1 MLNTLTAFHILP
13 AMKRVVLAVAVLA
26 VVSVAPLPLSAQT
39 APLAGQTSQFGI
51 LFGGVKRLNDL
62 PLSQG
67 QKTVNDFSF
76 SNSVKEVFFG
86 TRLEPD
92 TMFKIKAGEIT
103 VPVVYDTGT
112 TDATGNKVFAQAK
125 GKVDHVDA
133 IVDYRFSEAF
143 GSTGIFGGVGMYRT
157 SAPGVADDTNAGL
170 TAGVNA
176 DFPLSRRD
184 GLMFEGSYH
193 WLHTTVHQR
202 FITLTGGL
210 RISF

>member
-1 MLNTLTAFHILP
+1 
-13 AMKRVVLAVAVLA
+13 MKRAVLAVAVLA
-26 VVSVAPLPLSAQT
+26 VLLVASLPLSAQT
-39 APLAGQTSQFGI
+39 APMSGPTSQFGI

-62 PLSQG
+62 PNTQG
-67 QKTVNDFSF
+67 QPNVNDFSF

-92 TMFKIKAGEIT
+92 TMFKIKVGEIT

-112 TDATGNKVFAQAK
+112 VDTNNNKVFAQVK
-125 GKVDHVDA
+125 GKVDHIDA

-143 GSTGIFGGVGMYRT
+143 GSGGIFGGVGMYRT
-157 SAPGVADDTNAGL
+157 SAPGVADDTNGGL

-176 DFPLSRRD
+176 DFPLSRRY
-184 GLMFEGSYH
+184 GLMVEGSYH

>member
-1 MLNTLTAFHILP
+1 MLNALTPFHILP
-13 AMKRVVLAVAVLA
+13 AMKKALFVAVVLLVAA
-26 VVSVAPLPLSAQT
+26 LPLAAQSS
-39 APLAGQTSQFGI
+39 PLAGQSSQFGI

-62 PLSQG
+62 PGSQG
-67 QKTVNDFSF
+67 QNGINDFTF

-103 VPVVYDTGT
+103 VPVVYDTGN
-112 TDATGNKVFAQAK
+112 GFAQEK

-143 GSTGIFGGVGMYRT
+143 GTAGIFGGVGMYRT
-157 SAPGVADDTNAGL
+157 TAPNVASDTNGGLSAGI
-170 TAGVNA
+170 NA
-176 DFPLSRRD
+176 DFPLSRRY
-184 GLMFEGSYH
+184 GIMVEGTYH
-193 WLHTTVHQR
+193 WLHTTVRQR